1 MKMLESGWGWESDL
15 IAAAAIV
22 YNQKCLLE
30 FTVLKPHQIFEFRI
44 DT

>member
-1 MKMLESGWGWESDL
+1 MKMLEFGGGWESHL
-15 IAAAAIV
+15 IAATAIM

-30 FTVLKPHQIFEFRI
+30 FTVLKPRQIFEFRI